1 MAGASGVYG
10 GQRTIAGIVL
20 LFKPPLETA
29 SNVEKLAAQVDA
41 VYLVDNSAGSEQT
54 RLMLQRLPAT
64 VSVVLLEQDGN
75 RGVAAG
81 FNAGMRA
88 AFADG
93 HEEVII
99 FDHDSSITDGFVT
112 AMRAARTAAGE
123 TAGVMGPALRS
134 AATGRIYRRESG
146 SGSVSSDVLISSG
159 SSFTRALVERIGLHD
174 EPLFIDYVDHDICL
188 RARCAG
194 LHNLKVHTAILEHR
208 FGAAEPVRLL
218 GRQVYRADYSLLRVY
233 HATRNR
239 VIVVRRYGF
248 GRWFWEDAWFTLKAW
263 TKLLLLERDRGAKLR
278 TALRGFVDGLRY
290 PARERRW

>member
-64 VSVVLLEQDGN
+64 VSVVLLEQNGN

-188 RARCAG
+188 RARAHG
-194 LHNLKVHTAILEHR
+194 FENFKVYDAILDHR
-208 FGAAEPVRLL
+208 FGDSDPVSLL
-218 GRQVYRADYSLLRVY
+218 GRRVYLSNYSLTRIFF
-233 HATRNR
+233 ASRNR
-239 VIVVRRYGF
+239 VIITRRYGF
-248 GRWFWEDAWFTLKAW
+248 GRWFWEDFWFTAKAW
-263 TKLLLLERDRGAKLR
+263 TKVLLLERQRIAKLR
-278 TALRGFVDGLRY
+278 EARRGVIAGLAY
-290 PARERRW
+290 PARERKW